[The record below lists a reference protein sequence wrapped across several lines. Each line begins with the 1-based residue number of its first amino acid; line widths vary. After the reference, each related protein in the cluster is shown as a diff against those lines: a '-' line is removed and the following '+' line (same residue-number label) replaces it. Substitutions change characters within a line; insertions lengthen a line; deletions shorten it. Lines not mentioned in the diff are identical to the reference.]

1 MSSSTRPKRSLG
13 QNFLIDRGAAARIV
27 AELSPG
33 PHDAVLEIGPGRG
46 ALTAALIQAAGRV
59 AAVELDHE
67 LARRLSERFS
77 EDGLVVLER
86 DILEIRLEHV
96 LAALDR
102 PTSDR
107 LVVAGN
113 LPYNIS
119 KPVAMKL
126 VLEHARTDRAV
137 LMFQREVAARLTA
150 APGSRAYGPLT
161 VLCGQAYRIEALF
174 DLRPTAFRPPPRVA
188 SSVTRWQRRA
198 GGALD
203 IGLDAPL
210 RACLAAAFARR
221 RQTLRNN
228 LRAVLGSAAEAEE
241 LLTAAA
247 LDGDSRAE
255 AVPPEGFVRL
265 AQCWRE
271 RF

>member
-1 MSSSTRPKRSLG
+1 LSSSTRPKRSLG

-137 LMFQREVAARLTA
+137 LMFQREVAQRLTSR
-150 APGSRAYGPLT
+150 PGSRSYGPLT
-161 VLCGQAYRIEALF
+161 VLVGEVYEVRRVF
-174 DLRPTAFRPPPRVA
+174 DLPGSAFRPRPRVV
-188 SSVTRWQRRA
+188 STVTAWRRRGEA
-198 GGALD
+198 AVDDEILRRLRVCLGA
-203 IGLDAPL
+203 
-210 RACLAAAFARR
+210 CFARR
-221 RQTLRNN
+221 RKTLRNN
-228 LRAVLGSAAEAEE
+228 LRATLGDEASAE
-241 LLTAAA
+241 LLLLRSDLDGTLRPEAVDPAGFRRLAAA
-247 LDGDSRAE
+247 WPA
-255 AVPPEGFVRL
+255 
-265 AQCWRE
+265 
-271 RF
+271 